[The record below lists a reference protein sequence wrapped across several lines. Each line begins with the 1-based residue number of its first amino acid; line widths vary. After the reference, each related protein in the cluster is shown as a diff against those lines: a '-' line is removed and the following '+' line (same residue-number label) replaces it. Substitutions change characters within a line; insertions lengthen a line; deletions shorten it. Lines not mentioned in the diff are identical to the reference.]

1 MRIKKAAPQRQG
13 MGQQL
18 DCADRRDQARWKYT
32 ASLPDFQRQNKAIL
46 RRMVDAF
53 VMSRQFPARLR
64 FSCYV
69 DRNVCL
75 RALSDGRAGG

>member
-1 MRIKKAAPQRQG
+1 MSTEKDAPQGQAMRQKW
-13 MGQQL
+13 

-32 ASLPDFQRQNKAIL
+32 ASLPDFQRQNKAIR

-64 FSCYV
+64 FSYYV